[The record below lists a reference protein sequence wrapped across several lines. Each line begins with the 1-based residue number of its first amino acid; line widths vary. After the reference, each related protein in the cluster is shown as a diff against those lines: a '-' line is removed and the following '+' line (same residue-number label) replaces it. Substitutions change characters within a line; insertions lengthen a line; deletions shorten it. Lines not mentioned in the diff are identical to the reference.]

1 MDLTEYFN
9 SLQPVDKPYNKYAAY
24 SLAFNN
30 PYRIATGYDAF
41 RNNDFDAY
49 LKDFIAQQGKCI
61 VMPNMLNNE
70 VIGLVFRS
78 LQSKQF
84 RYYTKYRYIPYGAG
98 FNTNK
103 QYYNPWLIVESAL
116 DSDFIRNFYPYV
128 ISTNGVSVSN
138 TIMNFLKNTCSTL
151 YIGFDFDKAGW
162 DSYNKLYYKHD
173 KYASDNKEFHIKRFE
188 TPVNFDGKHLKD
200 FGEILDCLYNKNI
213 VDYDNYVSS
222 LKYSLTYLTL

>member
-9 SLQPVDKPYNKYAAY
+9 SLQPVDKPYNKYAVY

-41 RNNDFDAY
+41 RNNDFDTY

-70 VIGLVFRS
+70 VIGLVCRS

-98 FNTNK
+98 FSTNR
-103 QYYNPWLIVESAL
+103 QYYILCFIVESSL
-116 DSDFIRNFYPYV
+116 DSYFIRNFYHYV
-128 ISTNGVSVSN
+128 ISTNVVSFSN
-138 TIMNFLKNTCSTL
+138 KIMNFL
-151 YIGFDFDKAGW
+151 
-162 DSYNKLYYKHD
+162 
-173 KYASDNKEFHIKRFE
+173 
-188 TPVNFDGKHLKD
+188 
-200 FGEILDCLYNKNI
+200 
-213 VDYDNYVSS
+213 
-222 LKYSLTYLTL
+222 